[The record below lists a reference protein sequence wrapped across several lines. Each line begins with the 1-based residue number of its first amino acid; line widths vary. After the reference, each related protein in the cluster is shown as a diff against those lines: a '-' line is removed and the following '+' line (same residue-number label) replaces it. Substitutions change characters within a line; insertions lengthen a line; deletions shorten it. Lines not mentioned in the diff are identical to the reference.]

1 MIDDELAWSFGP
13 FEILFELTTNVGDF
27 SSGGNGSRE
36 AGPRKA
42 VRRDQSKVSHNN
54 RPTEIRSGLHQGM

>member
-13 FEILFELTTNVGDF
+13 FEILFELTMNVGDF

-42 VRRDQSKVSHNN
+42 VRRDQSKVS
-54 RPTEIRSGLHQGM
+54 PQ